1 MGSEVGGCNILMR
14 ESEARKNTKLQG
26 GYRNSQTFHHVN
38 FFKIIF
44 AELNY
49 FLLVFRLGILNSRNK
64 IKFIKASGN
73 IDMWKRQEATSPIF
87 IFSWLNGIK
96 CIPPQIKLFHLWKTN

>member
-1 MGSEVGGCNILMR
+1 MSHQHHSSQGSEREKVLLRAMGSEVGGCNILMR

-64 IKFIKASGN
+64 IKFIKTSGN
-73 IDMWKRQEATSPIF
+73 IDM
-87 IFSWLNGIK
+87 
-96 CIPPQIKLFHLWKTN
+96 

>member
-49 FLLVFRLGILNSRNK
+49 FLLVFRLGISNSRNK

>member
-14 ESEARKNTKLQG
+14 ESEAKKNTKLQG

-38 FFKIIF
+38 FFTIIF

-49 FLLVFRLGILNSRNK
+49 FLLVLRLGISNSRNK

-96 CIPPQIKLFHLWKTN
+96 CIPPQIKLFHLSKTN